1 MLDITGYITG
11 YIVGEM
17 KMTPA
22 QRDAVNRH
30 RERQSKKGLARM
42 ELSVPTQDRDLL
54 KSIAS
59 ELRKGGFNAD
69 RMRMLLKSALKG
81 EDVID
86 FKTFLE
92 MAPLEGVD
100 LERSKDTGGREI
112 DW

>member
-1 MLDITGYITG
+1 
-11 YIVGEM
+11 
-17 KMTPA
+17 MTPA

-42 ELSVPTQDRDLL
+42 ELSVPKQDRELL
-54 KSIAS
+54 KSVAS
-59 ELRKGGFNAD
+59 QLRKGGFDAD
-69 RMRMLLKSALKG
+69 RMRMLLKSAVKG
-81 EDVID
+81 EDLID

-100 LERSKDTGGREI
+100 LERSKDTGWREI

>member
-1 MLDITGYITG
+1 
-11 YIVGEM
+11 
-17 KMTPA
+17 MTPA

-42 ELSVPTQDRDLL
+42 ELSVPTQDRELL
-54 KSIAS
+54 KSVAS
-59 ELRKGGFNAD
+59 QLRKGGFDAD
-69 RMRMLLKSALKG
+69 RMRMLLKSAVKG
-81 EDVID
+81 EDLID

-100 LERSKDTGGREI
+100 LERSKDTGWRKI

>member
-1 MLDITGYITG
+1 
-11 YIVGEM
+11 
-17 KMTPA
+17 MTPA

-42 ELSVPTQDRDLL
+42 ELSVPTQDRELL
-54 KSIAS
+54 KTVAS
-59 ELRKGGFNAD
+59 QLRKGGFDAD
-69 RMRMLLKSALKG
+69 RMRMLLRSAVKG
-81 EDVID
+81 EDLID

-100 LERSKDTGGREI
+100 LERSKDTGWREI

>member
-1 MLDITGYITG
+1 
-11 YIVGEM
+11 M

-42 ELSVPTQDRDLL
+42 ELSVPRQDRELL
-54 KSIAS
+54 RSVAS
-59 ELRKGGFNAD
+59 ELRKGGFDAD
-69 RMRMLLKSALKG
+69 RMRMLLKSVVKG
-81 EDVID
+81 EDLID
-86 FKTFLE
+86 FKAFLE

-100 LERSKDTGGREI
+100 LKRSKDTGWREI